1 MDIKRVLA
9 SAPRDHDP
17 GAARPLLTRWGEALD
32 PETVRGEH
40 PRPQFAR
47 DRFISLNGWWDYA
60 FVPMG
65 AHRTVRP
72 PDAFDGRILVPFS
85 PESLLS
91 GVGRQLQPDELLW
104 YVRRVPVPA
113 LGEGERCLQCSTVCE
128 NCVDSCPNRANVAV
142 VMPDESH
149 QIIHVDK
156 MCNECGNCTQF
167 CPYASEPCHDKF
179 TLFQTAEDMAESK
192 NPGVLFL
199 DADHVRVR
207 MAEERDY
214 DLTTSDNDLPVD
226 IEALIF
232 TIRDKYSYLF
242 A

>member
-9 SAPRDHDP
+9 STPRDHDP

-113 LGEGERCLQCSTVCE
+113 MGDGERCISR
-128 NCVDSCPNRANVAV
+128 PW
-142 VMPDESH
+142 
-149 QIIHVDK
+149 
-156 MCNECGNCTQF
+156 
-167 CPYASEPCHDKF
+167 
-179 TLFQTAEDMAESK
+179 
-192 NPGVLFL
+192 
-199 DADHVRVR
+199 
-207 MAEERDY
+207 
-214 DLTTSDNDLPVD
+214 TSP
-226 IEALIF
+226 AP
-232 TIRDKYSYLF
+232 
-242 A
+242 AA